1 VEDKH
6 IAQLFLLQRD
16 VTVGVRDGILIFIN
30 AAGKR
35 CYPHVTPGMAAVELL
50 PESVLTMQEE
60 PFACSIQIGEA
71 SCTVLG
77 TRIEDI
83 QVYTLLPQSGPT
95 AEESQLSEN
104 FCSSMRRTLTILNM
118 AAKQLLPAVDQL
130 EEDQQANLT
139 ILNKSYYQLERL
151 CDNIDHFVRLQDG
164 RERLYPE
171 NTDLVLFCR
180 ELIQSAAHFARDMGI
195 TLRIKT
201 DLDRLVTAIDR
212 QKMNKLLLNLIANSI
227 MGMDQEGHLTLEL
240 TRRGENA
247 VIAVKDTGAGIP
259 PEDMPHIFEQYKKE
273 RQDTDIWAGVG
284 LGVAIAGFIARLHGG
299 TLLLS
304 SKEGQ
309 GTAVLINL
317 PIRPADGDGHLA
329 EAPLHYGE
337 GDGGIHTLLMELS
350 DVLDHRAFCGL
361 YME

>member
-1 VEDKH
+1 MEHEH

-16 VTVGVRDGILIFIN
+16 ATVGVKDGILIFVN

-35 CYPHVTPGMAAVELL
+35 RYPYVEPGMAAEQLL
-50 PESVLTMQEE
+50 PEFVLSAAEE
-60 PFACSIQIGEA
+60 PFACSAQIGAE

-77 TRIEDI
+77 TRVEDI
-83 QVYTLLPQSGPT
+83 QVYTLFPQIAPT

-118 AAKQLLPAVDQL
+118 ATKQLFPAIDQL

-139 ILNKSYYQLERL
+139 ILNKSYYRLERL
-151 CDNIDHFVRLQDG
+151 CDNIDHFFRLQDG
-164 RERLYPE
+164 RERLYLE

-180 ELIQSAAHFARDMGI
+180 ELIQSVAHFARDIGI
-195 TLRIKT
+195 TLQIKT
-201 DLDRLVTAIDR
+201 DLDCLVTAVDR
-212 QKMNKLLLNLIANSI
+212 QKVTKLLLNLIANSI
-227 MGMDQEGHLTLEL
+227 IGTEQEGQLTLEL
-240 TRRGENA
+240 IRRGENA
-247 VIAVKDTGAGIP
+247 IIAVKDTGTGIA

-273 RQDTDIWAGVG
+273 RRDTDIWAGVG
-284 LGVAIAGFIARLHGG
+284 LGIAIAGSIARLHGG

-309 GTAVLINL
+309 GTSVLINL
-317 PIRPADGDGHLA
+317 PIRPAGGDGHLA
-329 EAPLHYGE
+329 EMPLHYGE
-337 GDGGIHTLLMELS
+337 GDGGIHALLMELS